1 VTAVCEVMAPQAA
14 TVAPLK
20 SRKPQTKV
28 DRLLAQGRLIEVDR
42 DGRKVPCLKMP
53 TPELQEELQNALEKS
68 IKKHLKETGFERI
81 CATQRQHPF
90 HSAIL
95 RERVDTLMETWGR
108 KAYRTP
114 EGIEAER
121 QDLYEYA
128 RETQQQYPA
137 PEDAWKRFTERDADE
152 IIAEGIKENS
162 DRVLWAKAYEF
173 SREILHDPYWRST
186 KAYKVMLPPDG
197 PSLPEGS
204 NRPKP
209 VYINKQRPDLV
220 IQLRDSFVNLWIRCE

>member
-1 VTAVCEVMAPQAA
+1 VTAVCEVAAPQVA
-14 TVAPLK
+14 TV
-20 SRKPQTKV
+20 RKRQTKV

-53 TPELQEELQNALEKS
+53 TPELQNALEKS

-186 KAYKVMLPPDG
+186 KAYKVLMPPDG

-209 VYINKQRPDLV
+209 VYINKQRPEIV
-220 IQLRDSFVNLWIRCE
+220 IQLRDEFVKLYARVSGVMWSAA